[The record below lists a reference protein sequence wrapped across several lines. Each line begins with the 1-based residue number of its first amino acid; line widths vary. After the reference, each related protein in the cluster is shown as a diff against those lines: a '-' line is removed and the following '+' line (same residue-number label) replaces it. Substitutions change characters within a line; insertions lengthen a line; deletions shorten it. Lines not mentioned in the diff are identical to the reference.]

1 MIRKIMTCLSLF
13 GFLTAGVPAIA
24 HKAPVQDPSGKQS
37 QRATKSITG
46 KVASIGDQ
54 GKSFALEVNDGSNK
68 RTMNF
73 VVDKNTQVQ
82 GRVTEGTIVAVEY
95 QPSDNGQNL
104 CVRVTAQG

>member
-1 MIRKIMTCLSLF
+1 MIRKILTGIALV
-13 GFLTAGVPAIA
+13 GFLTAVVPAMA
-24 HKAPVQDPSGKQS
+24 HKTSTQQSQGKQ
-37 QRATKSITG
+37 QATKSVTG

-54 GKSFALEVNDGSNK
+54 GKSFALEVNDGSSK
-68 RTMNF
+68 KTMNF

-95 QPSDNGQNL
+95 QPSDDGQNL

>member
-1 MIRKIMTCLSLF
+1 MIRKILTGLSLV
-13 GFLTAGVPAIA
+13 GFLTAVVPAMA
-24 HKAPVQDPSGKQS
+24 HKTSTQQSQGKQ
-37 QRATKSITG
+37 QATKSITG

-54 GKSFALEVNDGSNK
+54 GKSFALEVNDGSSK
-68 RTMNF
+68 HTMNF

-95 QPSDNGQNL
+95 QPSDDGQNL

>member
-1 MIRKIMTCLSLF
+1 MIRKILTGLSLV
-13 GFLTAGVPAIA
+13 GFLTAVVPAMA
-24 HKAPVQDPSGKQS
+24 HKTSTQESQGKQ
-37 QRATKSITG
+37 QATKSITG

-54 GKSFALEVNDGSNK
+54 GKSFALEVNDGSSK

-95 QPSDNGQNL
+95 QPSGDGQNL
-104 CVRVTAQG
+104 CVRVTEQG

>member
-1 MIRKIMTCLSLF
+1 MIRKILTCLSLV
-13 GFLTAGVPAIA
+13 GFLTAVVPAMA
-24 HKAPVQDPSGKQS
+24 HKASTQSQGKQ
-37 QRATKSITG
+37 QAQATKSVTG

-54 GKSFALEVNDGSNK
+54 GKSFALEVNDGSSK
-68 RTMNF
+68 HTMNF

-95 QPSDNGQNL
+95 QPSDSGQNL

>member
-1 MIRKIMTCLSLF
+1 MIRKILTCLSLV
-13 GFLTAGVPAIA
+13 GFLTAVVPAMA
-24 HKAPVQDPSGKQS
+24 HKASTQSQGKQ
-37 QRATKSITG
+37 QATKSVTG
-46 KVASIGDQ
+46 KVASIGEQ

-73 VVDKNTQVQ
+73 LVDKNTEVQ

-95 QPSDNGQNL
+95 QPSDDGQNV

>member
-1 MIRKIMTCLSLF
+1 MIRKILTCLSLV
-13 GFLTAGVPAIA
+13 GFLTAVVPAMA
-24 HKAPVQDPSGKQS
+24 HKATTQDEGKQ
-37 QRATKSITG
+37 QATKSVTG

-54 GKSFALEVNDGSNK
+54 GKSFALEVNDGSSK
-68 RTMNF
+68 KTMNF

-95 QPSDNGQNL
+95 QPSDDGQNL

>member
-1 MIRKIMTCLSLF
+1 MIRKILTGLSLV
-13 GFLTAGVPAIA
+13 GFLTAVVPAMA
-24 HKAPVQDPSGKQS
+24 HKTSTQESQGKQ
-37 QRATKSITG
+37 QATKSITG

-54 GKSFALEVNDGSNK
+54 GKSFALEVNDGSAK

-95 QPSDNGQNL
+95 QPSGDGQNL
-104 CVRVTAQG
+104 CVRITAQG

>member
-1 MIRKIMTCLSLF
+1 MIRKILTGLALV
-13 GFLTAGVPAIA
+13 GFLTAVVPAMA
-24 HKAPVQDPSGKQS
+24 HKTSTQQSQGKQ
-37 QRATKSITG
+37 QATKSVTG

-54 GKSFALEVNDGSNK
+54 GKSFALEVNDGSSK

-82 GRVTEGTIVAVEY
+82 GRVTEGTVVAVEY
-95 QPSDNGQNL
+95 QPSDDGQNL

>member
-1 MIRKIMTCLSLF
+1 MIRKILTCLSLV
-13 GFLTAGVPAIA
+13 GFLAAGVPAIA
-24 HKAPVQDPSGKQS
+24 HKAPMQSQSGKQ
-37 QRATKSITG
+37 QATKSVTG

-54 GKSFALEVNDGSNK
+54 GKSFALEVNDGSSK

-82 GRVTEGTIVAVEY
+82 GRVTEGTVVAVEY
-95 QPSDNGQNL
+95 QPSNDGQNL

>member
-1 MIRKIMTCLSLF
+1 MIRKILTGLSLV
-13 GFLTAGVPAIA
+13 GFLTAVVPAMA
-24 HKAPVQDPSGKQS
+24 HKTSTQQSQGKQ
-37 QRATKSITG
+37 QATKSITG

-54 GKSFALEVNDGSNK
+54 GKSFALEVNDGSSK
-68 RTMNF
+68 HTMNF

-95 QPSDNGQNL
+95 QPSDDGQNV

>member
-1 MIRKIMTCLSLF
+1 MIRKILTGLALV
-13 GFLTAGVPAIA
+13 GFLTAVVPAMA
-24 HKAPVQDPSGKQS
+24 HKTSTQQSQGKQ
-37 QRATKSITG
+37 QATKSVTG

-54 GKSFALEVNDGSNK
+54 GKSFALEVNDGSSK

-95 QPSDNGQNL
+95 QPSGDGQNL
-104 CVRVTAQG
+104 CVRITAQG

>member
-1 MIRKIMTCLSLF
+1 MIRKILTCLSLV
-13 GFLTAGVPAIA
+13 GFLTAVVPAMA
-24 HKAPVQDPSGKQS
+24 HKASTQNQGKQ
-37 QRATKSITG
+37 QQATKSVTG

-95 QPSDNGQNL
+95 QPSDDGQNL

>member
-1 MIRKIMTCLSLF
+1 MIRKIMTCLSLV

-24 HKAPVQDPSGKQS
+24 HKAPMQSQSGKQ
-37 QRATKSITG
+37 QATKSVTG

-54 GKSFALEVNDGSNK
+54 GKSFALEVNDGSSK

-73 VVDKNTQVQ
+73 VVDKNTEVQ

-95 QPSDNGQNL
+95 QPSGDGQNVCL
-104 CVRVTAQG
+104 RVTAQG

>member
-1 MIRKIMTCLSLF
+1 MIRKILTCLSLA

-24 HKAPVQDPSGKQS
+24 QKAPKQNQS
-37 QRATKSITG
+37 EKEVTKSVTG

-54 GKSFALEVNDGSNK
+54 GKTFALEVNDGTNK

-95 QPSDNGQNL
+95 QPAADGQNL

>member
-1 MIRKIMTCLSLF
+1 MIRKILTCLSLV
-13 GFLTAGVPAIA
+13 GFLTAVVPAMA
-24 HKAPVQDPSGKQS
+24 HKASTQSQGKQ
-37 QRATKSITG
+37 QATKSITG
-46 KVASIGDQ
+46 KVASIGEQ

-95 QPSDNGQNL
+95 QPSDDGQNL

>member
-1 MIRKIMTCLSLF
+1 MIRKILTGLTLI
-13 GFLTAGVPAIA
+13 GFLTAVVPAMA
-24 HKAPVQDPSGKQS
+24 HKTTTQQSQGKQ
-37 QRATKSITG
+37 QATKSITG

-54 GKSFALEVNDGSNK
+54 GKSFALEVSDGSSK
-68 RTMNF
+68 KTMNF

-95 QPSDNGQNL
+95 QPSDDGQNL

>member
-1 MIRKIMTCLSLF
+1 MIRKILTGIALV
-13 GFLTAGVPAIA
+13 GFLAACVPAMA
-24 HKAPVQDPSGKQS
+24 HKASTQQSQGKQ
-37 QRATKSITG
+37 QATKSVTG

-54 GKSFALEVNDGSNK
+54 GKSFALEVNDGSSK

-95 QPSDNGQNL
+95 QPSDDGQNL

>member
-1 MIRKIMTCLSLF
+1 MIRKILTGIALV
-13 GFLTAGVPAIA
+13 GFLTAVVPAMA
-24 HKAPVQDPSGKQS
+24 HKTSTQQSPGKQ
-37 QRATKSITG
+37 QATKSVTG

-54 GKSFALEVNDGSNK
+54 GKSFALEVNDGSSSK
-68 RTMNF
+68 KTMNF

-95 QPSDNGQNL
+95 QPSDDGQNL

>member
-1 MIRKIMTCLSLF
+1 MIRKILTGIALV
-13 GFLTAGVPAIA
+13 GFLTAVVPAMA
-24 HKAPVQDPSGKQS
+24 HKTSTQQSPGKQ
-37 QRATKSITG
+37 QATKSVTG

-54 GKSFALEVNDGSNK
+54 GKSFALEVNDGSSK

-95 QPSDNGQNL
+95 QPSDSGQNL

>member
-1 MIRKIMTCLSLF
+1 MIRKILTCLSLV
-13 GFLTAGVPAIA
+13 GFLTAGVPAMA
-24 HKAPVQDPSGKQS
+24 HKASTQTQGKQ
-37 QRATKSITG
+37 QATKSITG

-82 GRVTEGTIVAVEY
+82 GRVTEGTVVAVEY
-95 QPSDNGQNL
+95 QASDDGQNL

>member
-1 MIRKIMTCLSLF
+1 MIRKILTCLSLV
-13 GFLTAGVPAIA
+13 GFLTAVVPAMA
-24 HKAPVQDPSGKQS
+24 YKASTQSQGKQ
-37 QRATKSITG
+37 QATKSVTG

-54 GKSFALEVNDGSNK
+54 GKSFALEVNDGSAK

-95 QPSDNGQNL
+95 QASDDGQNV

>member
-1 MIRKIMTCLSLF
+1 MIRKILTGITLV
-13 GFLTAGVPAIA
+13 GFLTACVPAMA
-24 HKAPVQDPSGKQS
+24 HKASTQNEAKQ
-37 QRATKSITG
+37 QATKSVTG

-54 GKSFALEVNDGSNK
+54 GKSFALEVNDGSSK
-68 RTMNF
+68 KTMNF

-95 QPSDNGQNL
+95 QPSDSGQNL

>member
-1 MIRKIMTCLSLF
+1 
-13 GFLTAGVPAIA
+13 
-24 HKAPVQDPSGKQS
+24 
-37 QRATKSITG
+37 
-46 KVASIGDQ
+46 
-54 GKSFALEVNDGSNK
+54 VNDGSSK

-95 QPSDNGQNL
+95 QPSDSGQNL

>member
-1 MIRKIMTCLSLF
+1 MIRKILTGLSLV
-13 GFLTAGVPAIA
+13 GFLTAVVPAMA
-24 HKAPVQDPSGKQS
+24 HKTTTQQSPGKQ
-37 QRATKSITG
+37 QATKSVTG

-54 GKSFALEVNDGSNK
+54 GKSFALEVNDGSAK
-68 RTMNF
+68 HTMNF

-95 QPSDNGQNL
+95 QASDDGQNV

>member
-1 MIRKIMTCLSLF
+1 MIRKILTGLALV
-13 GFLTAGVPAIA
+13 GFLTAVVPAMA
-24 HKAPVQDPSGKQS
+24 HKTSTQQSQGKQ
-37 QRATKSITG
+37 QATKSVTG

-54 GKSFALEVNDGSNK
+54 GKSFALEVNDGSSK
-68 RTMNF
+68 KTMNF

-95 QPSDNGQNL
+95 QPSDDGQNL

>member
-1 MIRKIMTCLSLF
+1 MIRKILTCLSLV
-13 GFLTAGVPAIA
+13 GFLTAVVPAMA
-24 HKAPVQDPSGKQS
+24 HKASTQSQGKQ
-37 QRATKSITG
+37 QATKSVTG
-46 KVASIGDQ
+46 KVASIGEQ

-95 QPSDNGQNL
+95 QPSDDGQNL

>member
-1 MIRKIMTCLSLF
+1 MIRKILTCLSLV
-13 GFLTAGVPAIA
+13 GFLTAGVPAMA
-24 HKAPVQDPSGKQS
+24 YKASTQNQSGKQH
-37 QRATKSITG
+37 ATKSITG

-54 GKSFALEVNDGSNK
+54 GKSFALEVNDGTSK
-68 RTMNF
+68 HTMSF

-95 QPSDNGQNL
+95 APSDDGQNV

>member
-1 MIRKIMTCLSLF
+1 MIRKILTCLSLV
-13 GFLTAGVPAIA
+13 GFLAAGVPAIA
-24 HKAPVQDPSGKQS
+24 RKAPMQSQSGKQ
-37 QRATKSITG
+37 QATKSVTG

-54 GKSFALEVNDGSNK
+54 GKSFALEVNDGSSK

-82 GRVTEGTIVAVEY
+82 GRVTEGTVAAVEY
-95 QPSDNGQNL
+95 QPSNDGQNL